1 MTSIYAAATK
11 NALSTAA
18 LTDLTSEGTAGCKV
32 VVYDASNVVLAE
44 IALSDPAGT
53 VTSNRLQINVAAD
66 TVAVASGTA
75 SYVRINKTTGTEFA
89 RLPCAQGSAAVAN
102 KFVMGSLEVLAG
114 SVIAVSTFFIGDV

>member
-18 LTDLTSEGTAGCKV
+18 LTDLTSEGTSGCKV
-32 VVYDASNVVLAE
+32 VIYDADDVVLAE

-53 VTSNRLQINVAAD
+53 VTSNRLQINVAGNSI
-66 TVAVASGTA
+66 AVATGTA

-89 RLPCAQGSAAVAN
+89 RLNCAQGSAAVAN
-102 KFVMGSLEVLAG
+102 KFIMGSLEVFTG
-114 SVIAVSTFFIGDV
+114 SVIAVSTFFIGDA